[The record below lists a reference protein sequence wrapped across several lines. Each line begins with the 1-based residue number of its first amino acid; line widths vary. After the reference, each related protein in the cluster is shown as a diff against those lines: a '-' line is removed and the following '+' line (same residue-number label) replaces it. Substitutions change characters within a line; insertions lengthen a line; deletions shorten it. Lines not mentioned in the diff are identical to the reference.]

1 MRALA
6 ERLGPTVTAQTIS
19 KYEAGKM
26 LPSSAVLVALEK
38 ALDVSLDFLMSAQ
51 IETLE
56 GFELPKHSATSA
68 RDRARAE
75 VILIDHLERD
85 LAIKQIL
92 GLHASTERVKPDHYD
107 GVASESGIDGKA
119 TERLEQLVWR
129 AVGEELISPVRA
141 AELLRKPLAYVEQ
154 HIGGS
159 LAR

>member
-19 KYEAGKM
+19 KYEAGKR
-26 LPSSAVLVALEK
+26 LPSSAVLVALAK

-75 VILIDHLERD
+75 VILIDHLERC
-85 LAIKQIL
+85 LAVEQVL
-92 GLHASTERVKPDHYD
+92 GLHASTEGVERHRHD
-107 GVASESGIDGKA
+107 GMVSESGIDREA

-129 AVGEELISPVRA
+129 AVGEELISPIRA
-141 AELLRKPLAYVEQ
+141 AELLGKPLAYVEQ
-154 HIGGS
+154 QISGP